1 MKFILYLLFATFF
14 VFMTQNGYTQ
24 VAKNVIVEHFT
35 NTRCSI
41 CASSSKNPAF
51 YTNLEG
57 YPDVFHV
64 SYHPS
69 SPYSTCLFSQ
79 HNPSENDGRAKYYG
93 VFGGTPRL
101 VVQGVLNPISV
112 QFGSPEVFTPHIDQ
126 MTEVSIDI
134 IQTKTAD
141 DKIEAT
147 ITLKTESEHNYSG
160 TSILVGLAEKVVN
173 YQAPNGEDVH
183 YDVFRKALTD
193 VDGDEVTL
201 PAVGESVSFTY
212 SVNKEEE
219 WDMSEMFVYVILNDS
234 QTKTVV
240 QSDAASPS
248 ENTVATQDYQTLKN
262 VTVYPNPA
270 QNFLSIELEGGK
282 TASVSL
288 TDVLGSVQ
296 SRSKFQ
302 GKATINISNL
312 LPGIYLL
319 KIESVDGSYS
329 QKIIIK

>member
-1 MKFILYLLFATFF
+1 MKSILSLLFVSFF
-14 VFMTQNGYTQ
+14 AFMTQNGNTQ

-51 YTNLEG
+51 YTNLED

-79 HNPSENDGRAKYYG
+79 HNPSENDGRANYYG

-101 VVQGVLNPISV
+101 IVQGVLNPISV
-112 QFGSPEVFTPHIDQ
+112 QFGSPEVFTPYIDQ

-147 ITLKTESEHNYSG
+147 ITLTTESEHNYSG
-160 TSILVGLAEKVVN
+160 TSLLVGVAEKVVN

-183 YDVFRKALTD
+183 YDVFRKAFTD
-193 VDGDEVTL
+193 IEGDAVTL
-201 PAVGESVSFTY
+201 PAVGESISFTY

-219 WDMSEMFVYVILNDS
+219 WDMSQMFVYAILNDS
-234 QTKTVV
+234 ETNTVV

-248 ENTVATQDYQTLKN
+248 ENTVSNKDFQTLRN

-270 QNFLSIELEGGK
+270 QNILNVKLEEGIE
-282 TASVSL
+282 ASLSL
-288 TDVLGSVQ
+288 TDLAGRIQ
-296 SRSKFQ
+296 FRSEFQ
-302 GKATINISNL
+302 TKTTVDVSNL
-312 LPGIYLL
+312 PSGVYLL
-319 KIESVDGSYS
+319 KIESKRGSLS
-329 QKIIIK
+329 QKIVVE